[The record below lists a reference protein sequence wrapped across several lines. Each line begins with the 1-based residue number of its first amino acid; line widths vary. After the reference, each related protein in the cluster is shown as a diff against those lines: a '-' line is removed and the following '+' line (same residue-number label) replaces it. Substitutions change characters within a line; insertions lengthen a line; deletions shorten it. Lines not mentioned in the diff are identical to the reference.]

1 MQITFNPF
9 LLTAD
14 QATLLGDFLARA
26 AGVLPLSDRPDVGA
40 TEVAPQMPLFTASA
54 PAPVAVASVPAV
66 PTSPSPAPVI
76 SAPPAVVPPAAPVA
90 LAPEKDKRNMPWDER
105 IHSANKTMNADGT
118 WRRRSKIGDDLVA
131 QVEAELLGLP
141 PAPPVPTAAELV
153 VKMSAEPVSTPV
165 APAIPVSTPVAP
177 AIPVPAPVAPAIP
190 VPAALTFAAL
200 ANRAGPAMTAGR
212 IGEINAALAPL
223 GTNFLGLATNPAML
237 ALAEQALTEAG
248 LLTSGG

>member
-9 LLTAD
+9 LLTPD
-14 QATLLGDFLARA
+14 QAVLVGDFLARA
-26 AGVLPLSDRPDVGA
+26 AGVLPMSDRPDVGA
-40 TEVAPQMPLFTASA
+40 IEVAPQMPLFTASA

-66 PTSPSPAPVI
+66 PTSQSPAPVI
-76 SAPPAVVPPAAPVA
+76 SAPPAVVPPAAPAAPV
-90 LAPEKDKRNMPWDER
+90 PEKDKRNMPWDER

-141 PAPPVPTAAELV
+141 PAPPVPTAAELAA
-153 VKMSAEPVSTPV
+153 KMSAEPVAPAVPV
-165 APAIPVSTPVAP
+165 APAA
-177 AIPVPAPVAPAIP
+177 
-190 VPAALTFAAL
+190 PAALTFAAL

-248 LLTSGG
+248 LLG

>member
-26 AGVLPLSDRPDVGA
+26 AGVLPMSDRPDVGSA
-40 TEVAPQMPLFTASA
+40 EPAPQMPLFTASA
-54 PAPVAVASVPAV
+54 PAASVPAV
-66 PTSPSPAPVI
+66 PTSQSPAPVI

-90 LAPEKDKRNMPWDER
+90 PAPEKDKRNMPWDER

-141 PAPPVPTAAELV
+141 PALPVPTAAELV

-165 APAIPVSTPVAP
+165 APAVPVAP
-177 AIPVPAPVAPAIP
+177 AA
-190 VPAALTFAAL
+190 PAALTFAAL

-223 GTNFLGLATNPAML
+223 GTNLFGLATNPAML

-248 LLTSGG
+248 LLA